1 MLNCTPQAD
10 GVVFSSS
17 QLEIALRISGVGKK
31 SKQRFLKTSC
41 TDDTIRRSRKGA
53 GGNTLVYSC
62 VIVKQDAVAEE
73 TIEQLRK
80 GMCSV
85 SAL

>member
-17 QLEIALRISGVGKK
+17 QLRISGKEVQTVLHKA
-31 SKQRFLKTSC
+31 SC

-53 GGNTLVYSC
+53 GGNTGLF
-62 VIVKQDAVAEE
+62 
-73 TIEQLRK
+73 
-80 GMCSV
+80 
-85 SAL
+85 